1 MRRAR
6 DSKSRRWPFES
17 VPQRQSFAPLLQVAE
32 RFGSDPNSSR
42 FESWA
47 AYQIVHTKHRV
58 PKRVGMT
65 CGSFSGSGSECRACA
80 LKLRRRSYGV
90 CRTSGGYSTVGE
102 IAQSGRAPISK
113 IGCRGFDSRSY
124 TSQSRWQLEDVKAV
138 PGNHPGAGSKRV
150 RVSARSSRHSAA
162 VRLCECAARTRT
174 RCAFGLPTAST
185 A

>member
-1 MRRAR
+1 MAVRVGPAAPVFCAATPSGREVR
-6 DSKSRRWPFES
+6 LRPEQFQVRILGG
-17 VPQRQSFAPLLQVAE
+17 VPDLL
-32 RFGSDPNSSR
+32 
-42 FESWA
+42 
-47 AYQIVHTKHRV
+47 HTKHCV

-102 IAQSGRAPISK
+102 IAQTGRAPISE

-162 VRLCECAARTRT
+162 VRLCEYAARTRT
-174 RCAFGLPTAST
+174 RCAFGLPTAS
-185 A
+185 AA